1 MSAVYRRE
9 LRAYF
14 TGMTAYVFIAF
25 LLLFAG
31 IYTMAYNLTSAYP
44 NFEYVL
50 QSMSIIFLIAIPIL
64 TMRVIA
70 EERRQKTDQ
79 LLYALPIGMTRV
91 VLGKYLAMITVVA
104 IPCVI
109 MGFYPLILRS
119 FGNVPLGTAYGTL
132 LAFFLLSCMLSAVG
146 MLVSSLTDNQAVAA
160 GLCFVVMLLLYFMNS
175 LAGFLSDSDSLLCTV
190 MESLSVF
197 ERFYTFVNGVFD
209 LTAVLYFGSI
219 IGVCLFITVQMMEK
233 RRWNG

>member
-1 MSAVYRRE
+1 MSAIYRRE
-9 LRAYF
+9 IRAYF

-31 IYTMAYNLTSAYP
+31 IYTMAYNLTGAYP

-119 FGNVPLGTAYGTL
+119 FGNVPLGTAYGAL
-132 LAFFLLSCMLSAVG
+132 LAFFLLSCTLSAVG
-146 MLVSSLTDNQAVAA
+146 MLISSLTDNQAVAA

-175 LAGFLSDSDSLLCTV
+175 LASFLSDSDSLLCTV

>member
-1 MSAVYRRE
+1 MNAVYRRE
-9 LRAYF
+9 IRAYF

-132 LAFFLLSCMLSAVG
+132 LATDTAAREEQTELRRVAEKKSRLLDKCRSESACGATGQRVR
-146 MLVSSLTDNQAVAA
+146 AVEEAIRAA
-160 GLCFVVMLLLYFMNS
+160 GHWTAYCAWLTRMGDEARFRGWM
-175 LAGFLSDSDSLLCTV
+175 GFHENDL
-190 MESLSVF
+190 
-197 ERFYTFVNGVFD
+197 ERF
-209 LTAVLYFGSI
+209 AEWFGSE
-219 IGVCLFITVQMMEK
+219 GEK
-233 RRWNG
+233 LIDREFDR